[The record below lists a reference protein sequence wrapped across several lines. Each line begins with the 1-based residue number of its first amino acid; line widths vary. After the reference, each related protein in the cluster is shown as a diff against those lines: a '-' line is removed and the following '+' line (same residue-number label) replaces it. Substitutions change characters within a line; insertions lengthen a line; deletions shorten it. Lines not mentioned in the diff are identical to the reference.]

1 MVQCAADVADYSFV
15 WIHVAEP
22 TSQPPTICIAVAKP
36 TFQLGATQRVIKTS
50 REALRTRCNKIRRLV
65 MHYCARNTIPPI
77 ILLHS
82 LQDLGKHVP
91 NEFG

>member
-36 TFQLGATQRVIKTS
+36 TPKGPQGDDV
-50 REALRTRCNKIRRLV
+50 LV
-65 MHYCARNTIPPI
+65 LLVSMASIDSAGDFYRMQYCG
-77 ILLHS
+77 S
-82 LQDLGKHVP
+82 
-91 NEFG
+91 